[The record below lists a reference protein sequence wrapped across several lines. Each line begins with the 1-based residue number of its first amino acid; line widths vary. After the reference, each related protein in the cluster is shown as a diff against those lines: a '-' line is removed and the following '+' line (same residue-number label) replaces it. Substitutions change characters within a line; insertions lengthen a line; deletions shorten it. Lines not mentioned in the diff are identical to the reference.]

1 MMRKSSKI
9 VSLLLAV
16 LMAASCITGLS
27 FASVAA
33 AEDPTIN
40 FRVPSDWTDAGE
52 IKAVY
57 CHIYSV
63 YGDDDYI
70 EVAWSNKNE
79 KANYDA
85 AKGIATFNDVEIFSK
100 KGELVR
106 RPIKDECD
114 YGVLFHCVYSDKAIA
129 PKQTGNVS
137 LSTECYGG
145 TIYVTGNLTENTE
158 DSSKMDAEARWEEA
172 SLDAKYGPL
181 LGITSTG
188 KIVND
193 YLPIHRPKAQPI
205 AQFIGNYAKSKVNSK
220 YVTPENIQGM
230 MNDDRFQ
237 VTAQEVLDEYNAL
250 YAEKLAEEAE
260 LAEADRTLATIEEVK
275 VLTGYVEEAPT
286 TEAPT
291 TEAPTTEAPTTEA
304 PTTEAP
310 TTEAPTTEA
319 PTTEAP
325 TTEAPT
331 TEAPTTEAPTT
342 VPTTQFGT
350 LVYGDVNMD
359 GNINIDDATLVQKA
373 GINLITL
380 TEQQSSLANVNPEE
394 DKIVNIIDVTYIQ
407 KWLAGIY
414 KNTAFVG
421 NEYKEQADTYV
432 VAGSEEVFGVNWD
445 GFAEANQMT
454 LVDGV
459 YVLTISNVA
468 PIEQAQFKIV
478 KNGADWIGDPTGNN
492 FTFKVEKACDV
503 TITFDPATNEA
514 KVEGDGVVPV
524 DFNLESVR
532 AVGNGG
538 SGFLNDVEWDPAA
551 DENLL
556 TEVSDGV
563 YQLVMTDVEGNGNA
577 EFKFAANGNW
587 NDSWGGTF
595 AGFDVETEA
604 VYNGENLV
612 MAIGEGDA
620 DENLYTVTLTLDLSA
635 FDYAT
640 KQGAKFTVSQKVQG
654 DEPSTT
660 EEVPTTTEEVPT
672 TTEEVPTTTEEVPT
686 TEPVPAKT
694 YVVAGSE
701 EVFGVKWDFNAET
714 ASSNVMTEVDGVYTL
729 TIQDVPEFT
738 NAQFKIGTNGIDGTD
753 CIGKGADGAV
763 STAPDAFNFAFN
775 VTAPCDVT
783 ITYNPATN
791 EVTYTGEFV
800 TEYVFT
806 VDSIRVVG
814 NGGSGYLNDVAWDPA
829 ADENLMEEIAP
840 GVYQIVMVDVEYYP
854 NAQLKFAADGSW
866 GTNWG
871 GTFAGFDVE
880 TDAVYNAADNITFD
894 IGEDDDN
901 YYTVTVT
908 LDLSGFDPAT
918 NSGAKFTISQE
929 VQGDEPDPTEEVPT
943 TTEEV
948 PTTTEE
954 VPTTTEE
961 VPTTKPEDPTPSTD
975 TYIVAGSEEVF
986 GVNWDG
992 TEVANL
998 MTFENG
1004 VYKLTLTNV
1013 APIEQAQFKI
1023 VKNGTEWIGDATGNN
1038 FTFMVETAC
1047 DVTIT
1052 YDPATGEAK
1061 AEGDGIGTVTF
1072 NLESVRA
1079 VGNGGSGFL
1088 NDVEWDPADDA
1099 NLLTEVSDGVYQL
1112 VMTDVEGNG
1121 NAEFKFA
1128 ANGNWNDSWGG
1139 TFAGF
1144 DVETEAVYNG
1154 ENLVMAIG
1162 EGDADENLYTVT
1174 LTLDLSAFDY
1184 ATKQGAKFTISQ
1196 AVQA

>member
-70 EVAWSNKNE
+70 EVAWGNKNE
-79 KANYDA
+79 KANYDS

-114 YGVLFHCVYSDKAIA
+114 YGVLFHCVYGDTTIA

-145 TIYVTGNLTENTE
+145 TIYVTGKLTENTE

-205 AQFIGNYAKSKVNSK
+205 AQFIGNYAKSKTNAK

-230 MNDDRFQ
+230 MNDERFQ

-275 VLTGYVEEAPT
+275 VLTGYEEPVPT
-286 TEAPT
+286 TTEPVPT
-291 TEAPTTEAPTTEA
+291 TTEPVPTTTEPVPTTTEPV
-304 PTTEAP
+304 PTTTEPVP
-310 TTEAPTTEA
+310 T
-319 PTTEAP
+319 
-325 TTEAPT
+325 
-331 TEAPTTEAPTT
+331 TTEAPTT
-342 VPTTQFGT
+342 VPATQFGT

-373 GINLITL
+373 GINLVTL
-380 TEQQSSLANVNPEE
+380 TEQQYALANVNPEE
-394 DKIVNIIDVTYIQ
+394 DDIVNIIDVTYIQ
-407 KWLAGIY
+407 KWLAGVY

-432 VAGSEEVFGVNWD
+432 VAGSEEVFGANWD
-445 GFAEANQMT
+445 GNAEANQMT

-459 YVLTISNVA
+459 YKLTITDVA

-478 KNGADWIGDPTGNN
+478 KNGTEWIGDPTGNN
-492 FTFKVEKACDV
+492 FTFKVETACDV
-503 TITFDPATNEA
+503 TITYDPATGEA
-514 KVEGDGVVPV
+514 KAEGAGIAEVT
-524 DFNLESVR
+524 FNLESVR

-604 VYNGENLV
+604 VYNGDNLM
-612 MAIGEGDA
+612 MAIGEGDD

-640 KQGAKFTVSQKVQG
+640 KQGAKFTVSQKVQ
-654 DEPSTT
+654 EPDPTDP
-660 EEVPTTTEEVPT
+660 VP
-672 TTEEVPTTTEEVPT
+672 
-686 TEPVPAKT
+686 TEPVPTEPVPTEPVPTDPVPTEPVPTEPVPSKT

-753 CIGKGADGAV
+753 CIGKGADGSI

-854 NAQLKFAADGSW
+854 NAQLKFAADGTW

-880 TDAVYNAADNITFD
+880 TDAVYNAADNIIFD

-929 VQGDEPDPTEEVPT
+929 VQSDEPSTTEPVPT
-943 TTEEV
+943 TEEPTTEA
-948 PTTTEE
+948 PTTEAPTTEE
-954 VPTTTEE
+954 PTTE
-961 VPTTKPEDPTPSTD
+961 PDDPTPTPD

-1004 VYKLTLTNV
+1004 VYKLTLSNV

-1023 VKNGTEWIGDATGNN
+1023 VKNGTEWIGDPTGNN
-1038 FTFMVETAC
+1038 FTFKVETAC

-1061 AEGDGIGTVTF
+1061 AEGAGIAEVTF

-1088 NDVEWDPADDA
+1088 NDVEWDPAADE

-1154 ENLVMAIG
+1154 DNLMMAIG
-1162 EGDADENLYTVT
+1162 EGDDDENLYTVT